1 MIRLQSRRSVATS
14 GGVKLLL
21 LCYVIEEIDSINHQL
36 NLDFSKQFMILRN
49 FEMWFTS
56 MDEMFCSSVEE
67 EDVEGRIFHRILFGL
82 NFLNVSHFLNIML
95 K

>member
-1 MIRLQSRRSVATS
+1 
-14 GGVKLLL
+14 
-21 LCYVIEEIDSINHQL
+21 
-36 NLDFSKQFMILRN
+36 MILRN

-95 K
+95 KWYLLNIEHVIKRTSKSPLKKMM